1 MRPQFTLQRTIHP
14 SDDIPVSRL
23 PIDEDDVAFI
33 FEDLHR
39 GRSVV
44 PPHNVPSRP
53 VLLRWDIECPLTLE
67 NCVVMDT
74 PEADKHVKE
83 GRGIWGEE
91 TRKVVEERQKEIKR
105 WREWVL

>member
-1 MRPQFTLQRTIHP
+1 MQQSRHL

-53 VLLRWDIECPLTLE
+53 VLLRWDNESPLTLE

-83 GRGIWGEE
+83 GRERWGEE
-91 TRKVVEERQKEIKR
+91 TRNVVAERQKEIKR